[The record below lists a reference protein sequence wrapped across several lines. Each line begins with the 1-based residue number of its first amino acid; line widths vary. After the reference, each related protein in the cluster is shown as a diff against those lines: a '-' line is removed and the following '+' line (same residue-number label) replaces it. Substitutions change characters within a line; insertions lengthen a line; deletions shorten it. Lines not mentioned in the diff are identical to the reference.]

1 MTSRSSKNR
10 PTTRVNTLRWSRLE
24 SALLGACLAI
34 ASPMALFAQ
43 GPARVDRA
51 VAVDDGSPRNAV
63 DRWKRLKKLYPIQEA
78 NPGQEA
84 NAKQDAKPAVTSLHE
99 DPRST
104 PLRQPLLTIPD
115 APASDSTGADI
126 QWPATSEATQR
137 EANGGESQ
145 FSLPRRNVRE
155 TELPPPRPARVQSL
169 IPLDEEPN
177 WVLPAIIERED
188 DPIATLPSNDTA
200 PLEPTHV
207 VPAPMD
213 GPERS
218 DARVTPLK
226 IAVSLPPETEQV
238 SHSPVT
244 AARYRKI
251 GNIEPFLARSSN
263 GQEID
268 QDIREWARGQ
278 SSNPNVASTTGPFPE
293 RAFPAVV
300 MPWDAPNFFHYPLY
314 FEDPTLERYGHTH
327 HPLVQPVASIGRFGV
342 QLLSMPYQMTI
353 DPPCREVYSLGWY
366 RPGECAPKL
375 HYQVP
380 LDAKAAAVQAATVTG
395 LVFLVP

>member
-51 VAVDDGSPRNAV
+51 VVVDDGSPRNAV
-63 DRWKRLKKLYPIQEA
+63 DRWKRLKTLYPL
-78 NPGQEA
+78 QEA
-84 NAKQDAKPAVTSLHE
+84 NAGQEAKPGVTSLNE
-99 DPRST
+99 EPRST
-104 PLRQPLLTIPD
+104 PPRQPFLTIPD
-115 APASDSTGADI
+115 ETLPDSTEAETKRDAADDE
-126 QWPATSEATQR
+126 P
-137 EANGGESQ
+137 Q
-145 FSLPRRNVRE
+145 FSLPRRTILE
-155 TELPPPRPARVQSL
+155 KELPPPRPGRVQPL
-169 IPLDEEPN
+169 IPLDNEPN

-188 DPIATLPSNDTA
+188 DPTRTLPSNDVT
-200 PLEPTHV
+200 PPEPSHV
-207 VPAPMD
+207 VPAPVEGSGRPVMKSN
-213 GPERS
+213 PSRS
-218 DARVTPLK
+218 AAP
-226 IAVSLPPETEQV
+226 AQPGTEQV
-238 SHSPVT
+238 SHLQVT

-251 GNIEPFLARSSN
+251 GNIEPFLERSSN
-263 GQEID
+263 GQEVD
-268 QDIREWARGQ
+268 QDIREWAKGQ
-278 SSNPNVASTTGPFPE
+278 SSNLNLAPTTGPFPE
-293 RAFPAVV
+293 RTFPAVV

-314 FEDPTLERYGHTH
+314 FEDPALERYGHSH

>member
-1 MTSRSSKNR
+1 
-10 PTTRVNTLRWSRLE
+10 
-24 SALLGACLAI
+24 
-34 ASPMALFAQ
+34 MALFAQ

-63 DRWKRLKKLYPIQEA
+63 DRWKRLKTLYPL
-78 NPGQEA
+78 QEA
-84 NAKQDAKPAVTSLHE
+84 NAGHESKPGVTSLNE
-99 DPRST
+99 EPRST
-104 PLRQPLLTIPD
+104 PPRQPFLTIPD
-115 APASDSTGADI
+115 ETPSDSTEAD
-126 QWPATSEATQR
+126 TQR
-137 EANGGESQ
+137 DAVDDETH
-145 FSLPRRNVRE
+145 FSLPRRNILE
-155 TELPPPRPARVQSL
+155 KEQPPPRPGRVQPL
-169 IPLDEEPN
+169 IPLDNESN

-188 DPIATLPSNDTA
+188 DPTRTLPSNDVA
-200 PLEPTHV
+200 PPEPSHV
-207 VPAPMD
+207 VPAPVE
-213 GPERS
+213 GSTRPVVKSNPSRNAAPAQPRLEQ
-218 DARVTPLK
+218 A
-226 IAVSLPPETEQV
+226 PPGTEQV
-238 SHSPVT
+238 SHLQVT

-251 GNIEPFLARSSN
+251 GNIEPFLERSSN
-263 GQEID
+263 GQEVD
-268 QDIREWARGQ
+268 QDIREWAKGQ
-278 SSNPNVASTTGPFPE
+278 SSNLNLAPTTGPFPE

-314 FEDPTLERYGHTH
+314 FEDPALERYGHTH

>member
-10 PTTRVNTLRWSRLE
+10 PTTRANTLRWSRLD

-63 DRWKRLKKLYPIQEA
+63 DRWKRLKTLYPL
-78 NPGQEA
+78 QEA
-84 NAKQDAKPAVTSLHE
+84 NAGHESKPGVTSLNE
-99 DPRST
+99 EPRST
-104 PLRQPLLTIPD
+104 PPRQPFLTIPD
-115 APASDSTGADI
+115 ETPSDSTEAD
-126 QWPATSEATQR
+126 TQR
-137 EANGGESQ
+137 DAVDDETH
-145 FSLPRRNVRE
+145 FSLPRRNILE
-155 TELPPPRPARVQSL
+155 KEQPPPRPGRVQPL
-169 IPLDEEPN
+169 IPLDNESN

-188 DPIATLPSNDTA
+188 DPTRTLPSNDVA
-200 PLEPTHV
+200 PPEPSHV
-207 VPAPMD
+207 VPAPVE
-213 GPERS
+213 GSTRPVVKSNPSRNAAPAQPRLEQ
-218 DARVTPLK
+218 A
-226 IAVSLPPETEQV
+226 PPGTEQV
-238 SHSPVT
+238 SHLQVT

-251 GNIEPFLARSSN
+251 GNIEPFLERSSN
-263 GQEID
+263 GQEVD
-268 QDIREWARGQ
+268 QDIREWAKGQ
-278 SSNPNVASTTGPFPE
+278 SSNLNLAPTTGPFPE

-314 FEDPTLERYGHTH
+314 FEDPALERYGHTH